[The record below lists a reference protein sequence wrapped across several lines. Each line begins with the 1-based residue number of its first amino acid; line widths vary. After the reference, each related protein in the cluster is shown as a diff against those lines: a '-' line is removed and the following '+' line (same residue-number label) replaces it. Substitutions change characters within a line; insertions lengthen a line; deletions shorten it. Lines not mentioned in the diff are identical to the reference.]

1 MDSRNGVWQCTR
13 LVVRYCTHSYG
24 SRGAKEFVD
33 EVVPALKMEFPQ
45 LDLVVE
51 KRSGKPPF
59 LEGFYKNGR
68 RKPIGV
74 KGQAADEISKLAQQ
88 LVNQW
93 GGKNVLH
100 SGKRIVTRSPTVQGL
115 WTPFTNRPP
124 A

>member
-1 MDSRNGVWQCTR
+1 MGAGCVCGTGPAGRGADSGAAAGQ
-13 LVVRYCTHSYG
+13 YG

-74 KGQAADEISKLAQQ
+74 SSCIFLFLPYIHVHACMHACIHTYIHIHTSM
-88 LVNQW
+88 
-93 GGKNVLH
+93 H
-100 SGKRIVTRSPTVQGL
+100 T
-115 WTPFTNRPP
+115 
-124 A
+124 

>member
-1 MDSRNGVWQCTR
+1 MLPSWARALCVGRVLPVGALTGGAAAGQ
-13 LVVRYCTHSYG
+13 YG

-74 KGQAADEISKLAQQ
+74 S
-88 LVNQW
+88 
-93 GGKNVLH
+93 
-100 SGKRIVTRSPTVQGL
+100 S
-115 WTPFTNRPP
+115 
-124 A
+124 